1 MTPPDTNPSAGGVGV
16 TTLSADDVKKI
27 IIEAQNTQ
35 LAASDPVSVAM
46 QIFSGLGNQAS
57 VSGDNLRA
65 ALTASGLP
73 LAGPLATVMAAIQ
86 NVTKAGDLVS
96 VTNSQDIQA
105 EINGTQARLKKEVS
119 FEVAQ
124 GETPTLSNIKGVA
137 VHKVFWI
144 DIHSIQL
151 RQDQGKKIVSVATSA
166 GTKEFTV
173 A

>member
-1 MTPPDTNPSAGGVGV
+1 
-16 TTLSADDVKKI
+16 
-27 IIEAQNTQ
+27 
-35 LAASDPVSVAM
+35 
-46 QIFSGLGNQAS
+46 
-57 VSGDNLRA
+57 
-65 ALTASGLP
+65 
-73 LAGPLATVMAAIQ
+73 
-86 NVTKAGDLVS
+86 

-124 GETPTLSNIKGVA
+124 GQTPTLSNIKGVA